1 MQRTLARTIRLSG
14 IGVHSGAP
22 ATAKIMP
29 APCDTGVRFVRIDV
43 EDRDNLI
50 DARFDAVTDTALCTC
65 IGNDDGVKVSTIE
78 HLMAALAG
86 CGIDNALIEVDGP
99 EVPIMDG
106 SAAPFIDA
114 ILAAGTI
121 EQDEPLRVIRILKPV
136 TVTLGD
142 KTAEL
147 VPADQFEIEYDIDF
161 TDAAIGKQHRFER
174 FTGDA
179 FLRGYANS
187 RTFCTLGDVEA
198 LRKVGFARGGTLQN
212 AIVVDAGRVLNRGG
226 LRHRDEF
233 VRHKMLDAVGDLA
246 LAGVP
251 VIGRYRGVRAGHDMT
266 NRLLHALFADPT
278 AWRYEETSVRGTIAP
293 DYMTSDPANTALAC
307 A

>member
-1 MQRTLARTIRLSG
+1 MQRTLARKARLSG
-14 IGVHSGAP
+14 VGVHSGQP
-22 ATAKIMP
+22 ATATILP
-29 APCDTGVRFVRIDV
+29 APCDTGVRFIRIDIG
-43 EDRDNLI
+43 DRNNLI
-50 DARFDAVTDTALCTC
+50 DARFDTVTDTALCTC

-106 SAAPFIDA
+106 SSEPFLTA
-114 ILAAGTI
+114 LLAAGTI
-121 EQDEPLRVIRILKPV
+121 EQDEPLRAIRILKPV
-136 TVTLGD
+136 TVHLGD

-147 VPADQFEIEYDIDF
+147 LPADHFEIEYDIDF
-161 TDAAIGKQHRFER
+161 TDEAIGKQRRVER

-179 FLRGYANS
+179 FIRDYANS
-187 RTFCTLGDVEA
+187 RTFCTLSDVEA
-198 LRKVGFARGGTLQN
+198 LRKIGFARGGTLQN
-212 AIVVDAGRVLNRGG
+212 AIVVDKGRVLNREG

-246 LAGVP
+246 LAGMP

-266 NRLLHALFADPT
+266 NRLLHALFADLS
-278 AWRYEETSVRGTIAP
+278 AWRYEEVTDRGLVALDYATPDPVR
-293 DYMTSDPANTALAC
+293 DLAY